1 MSDTHKHENKHANVN
16 KHGNGNENGNLN
28 LNITISKHI
37 IHKLSYSI
45 IPILQ
50 TTLKTESLYNLIN
63 KYISVDNKYKSI
75 LEHIE
80 DNIKHKNINIASL
93 TIDDT
98 LNTAN
103 NSNSNNKNNNNNNKE
118 IKVNKTLKHTK
129 NKYLKLSSRHS
140 KLTNN
145 RKENTTSNK
154 SITNSPFTKLHQL
167 FIVCINNNSFNKTD
181 SSELLESLRVAGT
194 TIYNIL
200 NTNNIKS
207 FNLVEL
213 AYNKTDTTTQD
224 TTTPDTTTPDTTEN
238 LQHNKKQAT
247 IPNTLYTN
255 TSSIKYLETILE
267 GILLTSYKF
276 TKYKTS
282 HALNKNENKYNLQ
295 YINLVIHKYIKN
307 DETIIYSCITKL
319 INIIKSVFIARDL
332 INEPA
337 NTAKSTKF
345 INIIKEFIK
354 THNLDIKLEIFE
366 KDKLTQLGMGLLLGV
381 GKGSSNENAPKI
393 LIMKY
398 NGKTKTKTTRG
409 TSHPQTQSQ
418 KQSQPSYVLLGKGIT
433 FDTGGLNLKSGKHMV
448 EMKTDLSGAA
458 AVSAFLLGY
467 ALNKG
472 SKCIYVICPFA
483 ENSIGKDAIKPSD
496 VLTAYNGSTVEITN
510 TDAEGRL
517 ILADCLSYI
526 VEKYPKSIIIDLA
539 TLTGQQESLS
549 SKMFSNILAVNSDIE
564 VNKLI
569 KCGKDINELLVPLP
583 IMEKY
588 LDKLKSY
595 VADIQNVSFTSSAD
609 IIMSSLFMR
618 QFIHKQTKWINI
630 DIAGQSYKL
639 NNIIKYSSPEAS
651 GIGVRLLFNYFDI

>member
-1 MSDTHKHENKHANVN
+1 MSDINNNADENDNSN
-16 KHGNGNENGNLN
+16 GNGNGNLN
-28 LNITISKHI
+28 LDITISKNI

-63 KYISVDNKYKSI
+63 KYINIDNKYKSI

-93 TIDDT
+93 TIDDN
-98 LNTAN
+98 LNIA
-103 NSNSNNKNNNNNNKE
+103 NNNK
-118 IKVNKTLKHTK
+118 ITVSKTLKHTK
-129 NKYLKLSSRHS
+129 HKYLKLSTRQS
-140 KLTNN
+140 KLTSN
-145 RKENTTSNK
+145 RETNTTSSNK
-154 SITNSPFTKLHQL
+154 SPFTKSPFTKSPFTKSPFTKLHQL
-167 FIVCINNNSFNKTD
+167 FIICINNNSFNKTD

-213 AYNKTDTTTQD
+213 AYNKTDTTTPD

-238 LQHNKKQAT
+238 PQQNKKQAT

-255 TSSIKYLETILE
+255 TRSIKYLETILE
-267 GILLTSYKF
+267 GILLSSYKF
-276 TKYKTS
+276 TTYKTS
-282 HALNKNENKYNLQ
+282 HSLNKNENKYNLQ
-295 YINLVIHKYIKN
+295 YINLVIHKYIKH

-366 KDKLTQLGMGLLLGV
+366 KDKLTNLGMGLLLGV

-398 NGKTKTKTTRG
+398 NGKTKTKTTIGKGKG
-409 TSHPQTQSQ
+409 TGKGAGKGSGT
-418 KQSQPSYVLLGKGIT
+418 SQPSYVLLGKGIT

-448 EMKTDLSGAA
+448 EMKTDLSGAS

-496 VLTAYNGSTVEITN
+496 VLTAYNGTTVEITN

-569 KCGKDINELLVPLP
+569 KCGKEINELLVPLP
-583 IMEKY
+583 IMEQY
-588 LDKLKSY
+588 LNKLKSY

-618 QFIHKQTKWINI
+618 QFIHKHTKWIHI

>member
-1 MSDTHKHENKHANVN
+1 MSDINNNADENDNSN
-16 KHGNGNENGNLN
+16 GNGNGNGNLN
-28 LNITISKHI
+28 LDITISKNI

-63 KYISVDNKYKSI
+63 KYINIDNKYKSI

-93 TIDDT
+93 TIDDN
-98 LNTAN
+98 LNIA
-103 NSNSNNKNNNNNNKE
+103 NNNK
-118 IKVNKTLKHTK
+118 ITVSKTLKHTK
-129 NKYLKLSSRHS
+129 NKYLKLSTRQS
-140 KLTNN
+140 KLTSN
-145 RKENTTSNK
+145 RETNTTSSNK
-154 SITNSPFTKLHQL
+154 SPFTKSPFTKSPFTKLHQL
-167 FIVCINNNSFNKTD
+167 FIICINNNSFNKTD

-213 AYNKTDTTTQD
+213 AYNKTDTTTPD
-224 TTTPDTTTPDTTEN
+224 TTPDTPPDTTEN
-238 LQHNKKQAT
+238 PQQNKKQAT

-267 GILLTSYKF
+267 GILLSSYKF
-276 TKYKTS
+276 TTYKTS
-282 HALNKNENKYNLQ
+282 HSLNKNENKYNLQ
-295 YINLVIHKYIKN
+295 YINLVIHKYIKH

-366 KDKLTQLGMGLLLGV
+366 KDKLTNLGMGLLLGV

-398 NGKTKTKTTRG
+398 NGKTKTKTTIGKGKTTIGKGAG
-409 TSHPQTQSQ
+409 T
-418 KQSQPSYVLLGKGIT
+418 SQPSYVLLGKGIT

-496 VLTAYNGSTVEITN
+496 VLTAYNGTTVEITN

-569 KCGKDINELLVPLP
+569 KCGKEINELLVPLP
-583 IMEKY
+583 IMEQY
-588 LDKLKSY
+588 LNKLKKK
-595 VADIQNVSFTSSAD
+595 IF
-609 IIMSSLFMR
+609 
-618 QFIHKQTKWINI
+618 H
-630 DIAGQSYKL
+630 
-639 NNIIKYSSPEAS
+639 
-651 GIGVRLLFNYFDI
+651 